1 SPSLKMPARKSATRN
16 SVGMAD
22 DPEERNF
29 VNPSAVSP
37 HLSCPICQEVFVCPQ
52 RAPCGH
58 TFCKTIILSHPCA
71 SHDSA
76 PVPSAV
82 SFQCILPWIEQ
93 NPVCP
98 VDRKK
103 LLKENLYHDFLIE
116 NIIGDY
122 MVACP
127 WRSLGCDF
135 IGPLHLLQ
143 SHKKSCF
150 MNPELLPPAL
160 RNHTTAL
167 LSRLRTENT
176 SAQVT
181 KYQPDSTKQPNNDN
195 TVEQTVNETSVQIG
209 SCSNSSATSHSVGVA
224 DRGVS
229 ATQVSDEGTN
239 LPPTPPPNLLFR
251 LYQNSDAE
259 SRNLLCNF
267 IDSSP
272 VSANSPKRAP
282 KRRRAAKR

>member
-1 SPSLKMPARKSATRN
+1 MPARKSTARK
-16 SVGMAD
+16 SVGMTD

-58 TFCKTIILSHPCA
+58 TFCKT
-71 SHDSA
+71 
-76 PVPSAV
+76 
-82 SFQCILPWIEQ
+82 CILPWIDQ

-103 LLKENLYHDFLIE
+103 LCKENLYHDFLIE

-176 SAQVT
+176 SAQLT
-181 KYQPDSTKQPNNDN
+181 KYQPASRKQTNNDN
-195 TVEQTVNETSVQIG
+195 TVEQTVNETSTYIG
-209 SCSNSSATSHSVGVA
+209 SCSNSPTTSHSVGVTEQGQNA
-224 DRGVS
+224 AHVN
-229 ATQVSDEGTN
+229 DEGAN

-272 VSANSPKRAP
+272 VNTPSPKRAP